1 MLWRPNGRGL
11 HSTPF
16 KWSDD
21 QLEYHDFSFLILS
34 PFCEE
39 SPQLGASRP
48 YKDDHTRSTKV
59 REGKSNTHTTARSR
73 TQVTTWAQNT
83 THGVLN
89 SNGAQVTITKNQ
101 MREVGVLVLRNDQR
115 MLGWLLYMP
124 RGPFY
129 SPKATRSRWRHS
141 WKANLAFCRVA
152 HQTVRCTTGQLLF
165 MSGARF
171 PSIPGATDCCNFGP
185 VGAPDIVLCSKSMK
199 FYWDASKKI

>member
-1 MLWRPNGRGL
+1 VLVRLSSKLLRTQVITRRTSTRDTVVYPVVRPSITLAYSTLWCPNGRGL

-21 QLEYHDFSFLILS
+21 QLEYHSFSFLRLS

-48 YKDDHTRSTKV
+48 YKDGHTRSAEV
-59 REGKSNTHTTARSR
+59 REGKNTHKTAWSR

-89 SNGAQVTITKNQ
+89 SNGAQFTITKNQ

-115 MLGWLLYMP
+115 MLGLLLHAP
-124 RGPFY
+124 RGLFY
-129 SPKATRSRWRHS
+129 SPKAARSRWRPTR
-141 WKANLAFCRVA
+141 KAILAFCRVA
-152 HQTVRCTTGQLLF
+152 HRTVRCTTGQPL
-165 MSGARF
+165 
-171 PSIPGATDCCNFGP
+171 
-185 VGAPDIVLCSKSMK
+185 
-199 FYWDASKKI
+199 

>member
-1 MLWRPNGRGL
+1 VLVRLSSRLLWTQVITRKTSTRDTVVYPVVRPSITLDYSTLWHPNGRGL

-21 QLEYHDFSFLILS
+21 QLENHDFSFLRLS

-48 YKDDHTRSTKV
+48 YKDDHTRSTVV
-59 REGKSNTHTTARSR
+59 REGKSNTHKTAQSR

-101 MREVGVLVLRNDQR
+101 MCEVGVLMLRNDQR
-115 MLGWLLYMP
+115 MLELLLHAP

-129 SPKATRSRWRHS
+129 SPKVARSRWKPTR
-141 WKANLAFCRVA
+141 KAILAFCRVG
-152 HQTVRCTTGQLLF
+152 HRTVRCTTGQAL
-165 MSGARF
+165 
-171 PSIPGATDCCNFGP
+171 
-185 VGAPDIVLCSKSMK
+185 
-199 FYWDASKKI
+199 